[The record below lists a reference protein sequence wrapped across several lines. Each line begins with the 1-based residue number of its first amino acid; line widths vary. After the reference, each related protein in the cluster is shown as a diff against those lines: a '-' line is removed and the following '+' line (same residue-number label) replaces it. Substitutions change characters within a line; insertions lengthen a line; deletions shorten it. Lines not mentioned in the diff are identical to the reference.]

1 MIVPLLLLLAV
12 LPPAAAP
19 PSTMDWGRGV
29 APQDDEVQRAEAW
42 PEFGNKPELKQ
53 CISRV
58 RKARTEEMATKGAH
72 QLEEIGAAAAPFLL
86 KSLKSEKDGEARARM
101 EAVLDAIT
109 GPEHTRLLA
118 ETLDQDSDAPRRYA
132 ARRIA
137 QLGDAG
143 LQKRSEAFLAE
154 LTERAADKR
163 ARKPIEPVDLDLAA
177 VLCLSTGSNAGLER
191 VIQLASPE
199 PWKTWGPAIERASA
213 HAKSAGDGIGAELSG
228 RLSKATSP
236 GDRVVYL
243 RLLTYAGSKDQV
255 SPVVPLLDAEENQV
269 KVAAI
274 NALRMI
280 VDGDAP
286 LKRLSSFDAIERAQ
300 RWKSRL

>member
-1 MIVPLLLLLAV
+1 MTLAILLLAG
-12 LPPAAAP
+12 LSPASTPPAAPALLP
-19 PSTMDWGRGV
+19 YV
-29 APQDDEVQRAEAW
+29 APRFDEVQRAEAW

-58 RKARTEEMATKGAH
+58 RKARTEEMAAKGAQ

-86 KSLKSEKDGEARARM
+86 KSLRSEKDGEARGRM
-101 EAVLDAIT
+101 EAVLDSIT
-109 GPEHTRLLA
+109 SPEHTRLLA
-118 ETLDQDSDAPRRYA
+118 ETLDEDSDAPRRYA

-137 QLGDAG
+137 QLGDPG
-143 LQKRSEAFLAE
+143 LRKRSEAFLAE

-177 VLCLSTGSNAGLER
+177 VLCLSTGSNSGLER
-191 VIQLASPE
+191 VIRLASPE
-199 PWKTWGPAIERASA
+199 PWKTWGAALERACE
-213 HAKSAGDGIGAELSG
+213 HAKAAGPGIGAELSTG
-228 RLSKATSP
+228 LSKASSP

-243 RLLTYAGSKDQV
+243 RLLTYSGSRDQV
-255 SPVVPLLDAEENQV
+255 SPIVPLLDAEENQV

-286 LKRLSSFDAIERAQ
+286 LKRLSTFDAIERAQ

>member
-1 MIVPLLLLLAV
+1 MILPLLVLAG
-12 LPPAAAP
+12 LPLAALGSPALECSP
-19 PSTMDWGRGV
+19 RLS
-29 APQDDEVQRAEAW
+29 QQEDEVQRAEAW
-42 PEFGNKPELKQ
+42 PEFGNKAELKQ

-58 RKARTEEMATKGAH
+58 RKARTEEMAVKGAQ

-86 KSLKSEKDGEARARM
+86 KSLRSEKDADARGRM
-101 EAVLDAIT
+101 EVVLDSIT

-118 ETLDQDSDAPRRYA
+118 ETLDEDSDAPRRYA

-137 QLGDAG
+137 QLGDPG
-143 LQKRSEAFLAE
+143 LRERSEAFLAD
-154 LTERAADKR
+154 LTAKAADKR

-177 VLCLSTGSNAGLER
+177 ILCLSTGSSAGLER
-191 VIQLASPE
+191 VIALAAPE
-199 PWKTWGPAIERASA
+199 PWKTWAPALERAA
-213 HAKSAGDGIGAELSG
+213 ANARSAGDGVGAELSK

-236 GDRVVYL
+236 GERVVFL
-243 RLLTYAGSKDQV
+243 RLLTYSGSKDQV
-255 SPVVPLLDAEENQV
+255 SPIVPLLDAEENQV

-286 LKRLSSFDAIERAQ
+286 LKRLSTFDAIERAQ
-300 RWKSRL
+300 RWKARL